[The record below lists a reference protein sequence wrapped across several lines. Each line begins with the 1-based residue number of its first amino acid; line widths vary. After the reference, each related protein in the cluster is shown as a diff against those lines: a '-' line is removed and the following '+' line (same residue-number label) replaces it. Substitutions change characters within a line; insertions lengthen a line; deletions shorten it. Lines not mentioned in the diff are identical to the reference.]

1 MVVISLF
8 GKDVKV
14 ELWFILALG
23 AAFAIQAAYVSIP
36 LCWKRY
42 HLKPTSFS
50 AFYFAGTAVGVIL
63 FLLMQRGWSFVP
75 GQTTIF
81 IVSIGLICGA
91 PAYSL
96 YFEGLP
102 KASNPGSVAALF
114 STFGIMVSIVSY
126 LLTTMDAAYFG
137 DVEFNLRDLAGLL
150 LGVLALFLIAHTKL
164 EKISETKSE
173 PWVGKA
179 VAGMFCFV
187 PVPIS
192 MQILN
197 RHYGIEPIIF
207 CPFFFIGVSLGT
219 FAYLVWMRRS
229 KEIMNGRGGRWA
241 TTTGFLF
248 GSITNTLF
256 FMAVVLSKNPGKPA
270 TLYTLAGCILY
281 LGSLMA
287 KRILPDIFGHVRFS
301 PISMTG
307 VCLVPVASYLLQW

>member
-1 MVVISLF
+1 M
-8 GKDVKV
+8 KV

-23 AAFAIQAAYVSIP
+23 AAFAIQPAYVSIP
-36 LCWKRY
+36 LCWKRFNMR
-42 HLKPTSFS
+42 PTTFS
-50 AFYFAGTAVGVIL
+50 AFYFAGTAAGVIL
-63 FLLMQRGWSFVP
+63 FLLMQRGWAFVP
-75 GQTTIF
+75 GPTAFI

-102 KASNPGSVAALF
+102 RASNPGCPAAVF
-114 STFGIMVSIVSY
+114 STFGIMVFIISY
-126 LLTTMDAAYFG
+126 LLTTIDSAYFG
-137 DVEFNLRDLAGLL
+137 EVGFNLRDLAGLI
-150 LGVLALFLIAHTKL
+150 LGVLALLLIAHTRL
-164 EKISETKSE
+164 EKISELKSE

-179 VAGMFCFV
+179 IAGMICFV

-192 MQILN
+192 IQILN
-197 RHYGIEPIIF
+197 RHYGIEPIVF
-207 CPFFFIGVSLGT
+207 CSFFFIGVSLGT

-241 TTTGFLF
+241 ATTGFLF

-256 FMAVVLSKNPGKPA
+256 FIAVVLSKNPGKPA

-287 KRILPDIFGHVRFS
+287 KRILPDVFGHVRFN

-307 VCLVPVASYLLQW
+307 VGLVPIASYLLQW